1 MTTLVIGA
9 RGSIG
14 RHVLD
19 QLHTA
24 GDPVRAGVRH
34 LSTAGE
40 LPAGVPVVRADLTRP
55 ETLGPALDGVRR
67 VFVYALPA
75 DPAPFAAAVAAA
87 GVEHVVLLSSGSVLL
102 PWTAT
107 NAIAREHRE
116 VEAALPGCVPIRP
129 LVLANNALAWAR
141 SIRAEGVVRV
151 AHPAAAT
158 APIHERDIA
167 AVAVAALRDPSTPGV
182 SDLLTGPD
190 ALTRHEQVRAIAAA
204 AGRPIRIEELTPAAA
219 RAAFA
224 AFTDAATA
232 AAILEFVRHALEP
245 GGSPVTGTFTR
256 VTGRRPAS
264 FAQWA
269 RDHAAEFQGGV

>member
-19 QLHTA
+19 QLHAA
-24 GDPVRAGVRH
+24 GEPVRASVRD
-34 LSTAGE
+34 LSTAGD
-40 LPAGVPVVRADLTRP
+40 LPAGVPVVEADLTRP
-55 ETLGPALDGVRR
+55 ATLGAALDGVRR

-102 PWTAT
+102 PWTAD

-116 VEAALPGCVPIRP
+116 VEAALPATPVRP

-151 AHPAAAT
+151 AYPDAAT

-167 AVAVAALRDPSTPGV
+167 AVAVAALRDPRTPGV
-182 SDLLTGPD
+182 SDLLTGPGP
-190 ALTRHEQVRAIAAA
+190 LTQREQVRAIAEAL
-204 AGRPIRIEELTPAAA
+204 GRPVRLEEIAPAEAE
-219 RAAFA
+219 AAFA
-224 AFTDAATA
+224 RFTGAETA
-232 AAILEFVRHALEP
+232 AAILEFLEHARRP
-245 GGSPVTGTFTR
+245 GGSPATDTFER
-256 VTGRRPAS
+256 VTGRRPAPYT
-264 FAQWA
+264 AWA
-269 RDHAAEFQGGV
+269 RDHAADF